1 MQLGKYELHEILGKG
16 GFGTVYRATD
26 RSLDREV
33 AFKEL
38 HPALTVDPEFVER
51 FQREARV
58 VARLKHPNIVP
69 IYELDEISGHYF
81 IVMEYLAGGSL
92 QKRLEK
98 EGRLS
103 FSATLELLRQVASAL
118 HYAHSLGLVHRDLKP
133 GNILF
138 DTAGQAYV
146 SDFGFAKV
154 FSGAS
159 SSSSSGRT
167 MVGTPPYMA
176 PEIWLGETVS
186 ASTDIYALAC
196 MVYETLT
203 GKPLFAGDSPPVIM
217 NRHFQ
222 PLTGLKLPEDVPAG
236 LEQVL
241 LKALAASPADRYA
254 DAVKFYE
261 AVDNLRPAPSPSGLP
276 IVKTEPA
283 QAPTPPVRT
292 TASSQSQAAP
302 VTTPPAPS
310 TRPKPIRRGSWIWIA
325 AAILTVILCL
335 MVPVVGSL
343 LSQIFNPTP
352 AENLTIL
359 PTAAQVPFSPAAT
372 EAEAVVLQNNPTTA
386 PVVAP
391 SAAPIDTAVPS
402 SLPTRAPTSVQSQAT
417 AAPYALKVCQ
427 GAVTVVCIE
436 GYDTSNA
443 PSSMLV
449 MLKQSQP
456 FNGSYYLM
464 IDNAYF
470 KCVTNTNYPTKLF
483 CTGPVVASNKP
494 LPISLYRSQPETL
507 IAVGT
512 FSIVV
517 FLPAPTVD
525 ERYP

>member
-1 MQLGKYELHEILGKG
+1 MQLGKYELHEVLGKG

-38 HPALTVDPEFVER
+38 HPALTVDPEFIER

-103 FSATLELLRQVASAL
+103 FPATLELLRQVASAL

-222 PLTGLKLPEDVPAG
+222 PLTGLKLPDDVPAG
-236 LEQVL
+236 LEKVL
-241 LKALAASPADRYA
+241 LKALAANPADRYA
-254 DAVKFYE
+254 DAEAFYE
-261 AVDNLRPAPSPSGLP
+261 AVKNVRPAPSPAGIP
-276 IVKTEPA
+276 IVKPAPA
-283 QAPTPPVRT
+283 QAPTPPARASV
-292 TASSQSQAAP
+292 SSQAQPAP
-302 VTTPPAPS
+302 ASAPAAPS
-310 TRPKPIRRGSWIWIA
+310 TTKKPSRGRSWIWIA

-343 LSQIFNPTP
+343 LTQVFNPTP
-352 AENLTIL
+352 AENVTVLPTVAQAL
-359 PTAAQVPFSPAAT
+359 FSPTAAGDGG
-372 EAEAVVLQNNPTTA
+372 VVNQNNPTEA
-386 PVVAP
+386 PVIAP

-402 SLPTRAPTSVQSQAT
+402 SLPTRTPTSVQSQAT
-417 AAPYALKVCQ
+417 ATPYALKVCQ

-443 PSSMLV
+443 PSSMLI

-470 KCVTNTNYPTKLF
+470 KCATNTNYPTKLF
-483 CTGPVVASNKP
+483 CTGPVVTANKP
-494 LPISLYRSQPETL
+494 LPIRLYRSQPETL
-507 IAVGT
+507 IAIGT